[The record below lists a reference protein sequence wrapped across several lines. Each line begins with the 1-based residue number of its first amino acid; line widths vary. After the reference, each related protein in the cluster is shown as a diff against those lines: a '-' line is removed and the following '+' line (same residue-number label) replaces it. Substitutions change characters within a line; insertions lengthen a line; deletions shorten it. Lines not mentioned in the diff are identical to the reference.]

1 MGGGG
6 TMMGMR
12 TKRNNSQKNTAPALP
27 VIHAIGR
34 SIFDPIWAENEHSD
48 PRSELIFV
56 LRGQVTVRTRDY
68 SITAQEGD
76 TIYTPRNVPHRD
88 IFPAGSVYEVYMI
101 QFLWNG
107 EDELLKTI
115 TPVEMTKCAKNSRR
129 LLAEDFTRLFQDF
142 ASHREN
148 SLMMVQLRLQEIIFR
163 ISQEENDQEEKASTL
178 RRHQIMQ
185 QAKEMIL
192 RNFNRQI
199 SLDIIAETLDI
210 SSYYLSR
217 IFSEESGFTLSHY
230 LTQVRLEKAVELLED
245 PRRNVSEIA
254 FKTGFKDSHY
264 FSRVF
269 KAHFGCAPKEYRTR
283 GNPSQDK

>member
-1 MGGGG
+1 
-6 TMMGMR
+6 
-12 TKRNNSQKNTAPALP
+12 
-27 VIHAIGR
+27 
-34 SIFDPIWAENEHSD
+34 
-48 PRSELIFV
+48 
-56 LRGQVTVRTRDY
+56 
-68 SITAQEGD
+68 
-76 TIYTPRNVPHRD
+76 
-88 IFPAGSVYEVYMI
+88 
-101 QFLWNG
+101 
-107 EDELLKTI
+107 
-115 TPVEMTKCAKNSRR
+115 
-129 LLAEDFTRLFQDF
+129 LFQDF